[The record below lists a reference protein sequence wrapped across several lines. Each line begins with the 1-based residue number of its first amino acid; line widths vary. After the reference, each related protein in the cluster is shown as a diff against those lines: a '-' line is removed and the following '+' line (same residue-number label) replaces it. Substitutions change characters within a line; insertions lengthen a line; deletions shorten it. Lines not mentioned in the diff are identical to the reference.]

1 MLPSLNRKTDDR
13 ATGDF
18 LKLDNDVSLSK
29 SGLKVETILFDKST
43 NQSRSRNIF
52 TLIFGKVMEWRAK
65 SWVKN
70 FVEKNK
76 DYLPGAEKFLK
87 NINSSGGVKRGEVMS
102 LLSAA
107 KITRSPIF
115 LREEGKTNGLKINY
129 LIKDSSKSV
138 IDFFVKTINPAPSH
152 DAVKVFLDFIEKGSS
167 AITYRNAGDALIF
180 LDSFRKW
187 SEQNSEENLA
197 VMIKGNVNL
206 FRSSLMKKITEF
218 NLMDNFLTQ
227 DEVIKNKQN
236 ANNEKNIEGAF
247 KAVFSAEEKYGLLSN
262 EIFATFGASS
272 ISDFMGY
279 VNNRASAINFSNIQK
294 LESWVDGGMQEFI
307 DNPSFNDQYLIPSLD
322 MVSNQLKMDIK
333 EFKGES
339 YKVAVDRPA
348 FLSSKISVGSDDD
361 DQ

>member
-1 MLPSLNRKTDDR
+1 MLPSLNRKADDR

-43 NQSRSRNIF
+43 NQSRSKNIF
-52 TLIFGKVMEWRAK
+52 TVIFGKVMEWRAK

-87 NINSSGGVKRGEVMS
+87 NINSSDGVKRSDVMS

-115 LREEGKTNGLKINY
+115 SRAEENTNGLKMNY

-138 IDFFVKTINPAPSH
+138 IEFFVKSINPAPSYT
-152 DAVKVFLDFIEKGSS
+152 AVKVFLDFVEKGSS
-167 AITYRNAGDALIF
+167 AINYGNVEDALNF
-180 LDSFRKW
+180 LDNFRKW
-187 SEQNSEENLA
+187 SEKNPGDNLA

-206 FRSSLMKKITEF
+206 FRLSLIKKITEF
-218 NLMDNFLTQ
+218 NRMDNLLT
-227 DEVIKNKQN
+227 KNEIITNVQN
-236 ANNEKNIEGAF
+236 SKNEKNIEEAF
-247 KAVFSAEEKYGLLSN
+247 KVVLGAEKEYRFLSN
-262 EIFATFGASS
+262 EIIATFGKSL
-272 ISDFMGY
+272 ISDFLGY
-279 VNNRASAINFSNIQK
+279 VKNRASAINFLNIEK
-294 LESWVDGGMQEFI
+294 LESWVNDGMQNFI
-307 DNPSFNDQYLIPSLD
+307 DSLSFDNQYLVPSLQIIN
-322 MVSNQLKMDIK
+322 NQLKIDIK

-348 FLSSKISVGSDDD
+348 FLSPKISVDSDNDAL
-361 DQ
+361 

>member
-1 MLPSLNRKTDDR
+1 MLPSLNKKADDR

-43 NQSRSRNIF
+43 NQSRSKNIF

-65 SWVKN
+65 NWVKN

-87 NINSSGGVKRGEVMS
+87 NINFSDGVKRGEVMS

-115 LREEGKTNGLKINY
+115 LREEGNTNGLKINY
-129 LIKDSSKSV
+129 LIKDSSESV

-167 AITYRNAGDALIF
+167 AITYGNAGDALNF
-180 LDSFRKW
+180 LDNFREW
-187 SEQNSEENLA
+187 SEKNSEENLA

-206 FRSSLMKKITEF
+206 FRSSLIKKINEF
-218 NLMDNFLTQ
+218 NITGNLLKKN
-227 DEVIKNKQN
+227 EVIKNRQN
-236 ANNEKNIEGAF
+236 AKHEKNIEDAF
-247 KAVFSAEEKYGLLSN
+247 KAVFDAEKEYKLLSN
-262 EIFATFGASS
+262 EILATFGASS

-279 VNNRASAINFSNIQK
+279 VKNGASAINFSNIQK
-294 LESWVDGGMQEFI
+294 LESWVDGGMQKFI
-307 DNPSFNDQYLIPSLD
+307 DKLSFDYQYLLPSLQ
-322 MVSNQLKMDIK
+322 VVVNQLKMDIK

-339 YKVAVDRPA
+339 YKVAVEKPA
-348 FLSSKISVGSDDD
+348 FLSPKISVGSDDD
-361 DQ
+361 AQ

>member
-1 MLPSLNRKTDDR
+1 MLPSLNRKADDR

-29 SGLKVETILFDKST
+29 SGLKVDTILFEKST

-65 SWVKN
+65 NWVKN

-76 DYLPGAEKFLK
+76 DFLPGAGTFLK

-115 LREEGKTNGLKINY
+115 LREEGNTNGLKINY

-167 AITYRNAGDALIF
+167 AITYGNAGDALNF
-180 LDSFRKW
+180 LDNFREW
-187 SEQNSEENLA
+187 SQQNSEENLA

-206 FRSSLMKKITEF
+206 FRSSLIKKILDINQTNKPLTKDEAEKSKKVAKIENAIKDSFEAVLESEKKDKLLLNEF
-218 NLMDNFLTQ
+218 LASLRNSASLEFLT
-227 DEVIKNKQN
+227 
-236 ANNEKNIEGAF
+236 
-247 KAVFSAEEKYGLLSN
+247 
-262 EIFATFGASS
+262 
-272 ISDFMGY
+272 Y
-279 VNNRASAINFSNIQK
+279 VRNGASAINFSNIQK

-322 MVSNQLKMDIK
+322 MVRNQLKMDIK

-339 YKVAVDRPA
+339 YKVAVERPA
-348 FLSSKISVGSDDD
+348 FLPPKISVGSDDD
-361 DQ
+361 AQ